1 MLAADR
7 LAFIPQGLP
16 IIHASAI
23 GFWSASAAL
32 QAKPR
37 EAEVL
42 AGFAKEEAAKIK
54 SSSMS
59 SAAWTTVSAASCT
72 D

>member
-1 MLAADR
+1 MTKKLQIGQRQASRICQMLAADR

-16 IIHASAI
+16 IIHARAI

-37 EAEVL
+37 
-42 AGFAKEEAAKIK
+42 G
-54 SSSMS
+54 
-59 SAAWTTVSAASCT
+59 
-72 D
+72 